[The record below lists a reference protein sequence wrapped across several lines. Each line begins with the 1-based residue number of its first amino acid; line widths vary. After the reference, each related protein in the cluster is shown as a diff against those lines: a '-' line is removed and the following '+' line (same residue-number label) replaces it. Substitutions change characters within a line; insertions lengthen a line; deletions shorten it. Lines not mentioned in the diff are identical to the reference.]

1 MTSNSLDDMFFFFDE
16 TLMIDEDKDVSK
28 TLIEC
33 NQCICCTQNEYCVY

>member
-1 MTSNSLDDMFFFFDE
+1 MTSFSSDDMFFFFDE
-16 TLMIDEDKDVSK
+16 TLKIDEDTDVSK